1 MFLLSGLR
9 NPVLILMPA
18 ALDPHAPTANVP
30 EDMTGRPRRVA
41 TGGVSFRKTFAAFK
55 HRNFRLYFSGQL
67 ISFTGTWM
75 TTTAQGWLVYQ
86 LTGSKALLGVV
97 AAAASAPML
106 FFATWGGWVA
116 DRYPK
121 RSVVVCT
128 QISSMILSLIMAA
141 LVWTK
146 VVQPWHIIVLAVI
159 GGITMAFDMPARQS
173 FVIEMTSR
181 DDLMNA
187 ISLNSSAFNCARI
200 IGPSIAGFLM
210 AHVGIALCFL
220 FDGLSFIP
228 VIAGLLL
235 MRLPK
240 KEGRIESDSGPL
252 GQAFEGFRYVWTHRR
267 ILTILSL
274 FIVVG
279 IFGWSYSVLMPA
291 FAHDVLHLG
300 ANGYGLLM
308 AGSGV
313 GALAAALTVASAGH
327 MLPTRT
333 MGLGGVWIFSVAL
346 VLFAFNKNLYV
357 GVILL
362 ALVGFGVVLYFSTSN
377 TVLQSIVPDEMR
389 GRVMGIWALIFGGMI
404 PLGSLEAGLMADFLG
419 TPATMAV
426 GALICALAAL
436 VTLHVIR
443 KREAQLGKGALRIGA

>member
-1 MFLLSGLR
+1 MSDLR
-9 NPVLILMPA
+9 PPTST
-18 ALDPHAPTANVP
+18 TANIP

-41 TGGVSFRKTFAAFK
+41 TGGISFRKTFSAFK

-86 LTGSKALLGVV
+86 LTGSKALLGIV
-97 AAAASAPML
+97 AAAASAPLL

-121 RSVVVCT
+121 RSVVVAT
-128 QISSMILSLIMAA
+128 QICFMILSLAMAA
-141 LVWTK
+141 LVWAK
-146 VVQPWHIIVLAVI
+146 FVQPWHIIVLAVL

-181 DDLMNA
+181 EDLMNA

-200 IGPSIAGFLM
+200 VGPSIAGLLM
-210 AHVGIALCFL
+210 AHVGIATCFL

-235 MRLPK
+235 MRLP
-240 KEGRIESDSGPL
+240 EHRHVETESSAL
-252 GQAFEGFRYVWTHRR
+252 GQALEGFRYVWTHPRV
-267 ILTILSL
+267 LTILSL
-274 FIVVG
+274 FTVVG

-300 ANGYGLLM
+300 ANGYGMLM

-327 MLPTRT
+327 ILPTRV
-333 MGLGGVWIFSVAL
+333 MALGGVWIFSVTLA
-346 VLFAFNKNLYV
+346 LFAFNKNLYLSV
-357 GVILL
+357 VLL

-377 TVLQSIVPDEMR
+377 TVLQTIVPDEMR
-389 GRVMGIWALIFGGMI
+389 GRVMGIWTLIFGGMI
-404 PLGSLEAGLMADFLG
+404 PLGSLEAGVMADFFG
-419 TPATMAV
+419 TPATMAS

-436 VTLHVIR
+436 VTLNVIR
-443 KREAQLGKGALRIGA
+443 KREAQLATTQ

>member
-1 MFLLSGLR
+1 MR
-9 NPVLILMPA
+9 P
-18 ALDPHAPTANVP
+18 ALDHPHHTANVP

-41 TGGVSFRKTFAAFK
+41 TGGISLRKTFSALK
-55 HRNFRLYFSGQL
+55 HRNFRLFFSGQL

-86 LTGSKALLGVV
+86 LTGSKALLGLV

-121 RSVVVCT
+121 RSVIVVT
-128 QISSMILSLIMAA
+128 QTCQMLMSLTMAA
-141 LVWTK
+141 LVWSGL
-146 VVQPWHIIVLAVI
+146 VQPWHIIVLAI
-159 GGITMAFDMPARQS
+159 LGGIAMAFDMPARQS

-181 DDLMNA
+181 EDLMNA

-210 AHVGIALCFL
+210 AQVGIALCFL
-220 FDGLSFIP
+220 LDGLSFVA
-228 VIAGLLL
+228 VITGLLL

-240 KEGRIESDSGPL
+240 HTPIKSESSAL
-252 GQAFEGFRYVWTHRR
+252 GQALEGFRYVWTHPRV
-267 ILTILSL
+267 LTILSL
-274 FIVVG
+274 FAVVG

-300 ANGYGLLM
+300 ANGYGMLM

-327 MLPTRT
+327 VVPTRV
-333 MGLGGVWIFSVAL
+333 MALGGIGIFSAAL
-346 VLFAFNKNLYV
+346 ALFAFTKNVYL
-357 GVILL
+357 GTLLL
-362 ALVGFGVVLYFSTSN
+362 AIVGFGIVLYFSTSN

-389 GRVMGIWALIFGGMI
+389 GRVMGIWTLIFGGMI
-404 PLGSLEAGLMADFLG
+404 PLGSLQAGLMADFLG
-419 TPATMAV
+419 TPATMAI

-436 VTLHVIR
+436 VTLNIVR
-443 KREAQLGKGALRIGA
+443 RREAHLAAP

>member
-1 MFLLSGLR
+1 
-9 NPVLILMPA
+9 MPSV
-18 ALDPHAPTANVP
+18 LDPHSPTANVP
-30 EDMTGRPRRVA
+30 DDMTGRPRRVA
-41 TGGVSFRKTFAAFK
+41 TGGISFPKTFSAFK
-55 HRNFRLYFSGQL
+55 HRNFRLYFAGQL

-86 LTGSKALLGVV
+86 LTGSKALLGIV

-121 RSVVVCT
+121 RFVIVVT
-128 QISSMILSLIMAA
+128 QISSMILSLTMAA

-146 VVQPWHIIVLAVI
+146 VVQPWHIILLAVV
-159 GGITMAFDMPARQS
+159 GGVTMAFDMPARQS

-181 DDLMNA
+181 EDLMNA

-200 IGPSIAGFLM
+200 VGPSIAGFLM
-210 AHVGIALCFL
+210 AHLSIALCF
-220 FDGLSFIP
+220 FCDGVSFIP

-240 KEGRIESDSGPL
+240 KQTDIASGGGAISQVL
-252 GQAFEGFRYVWTHRR
+252 EGFRYVWGHRR
-267 ILTILSL
+267 VLTILSL
-274 FIVVG
+274 FTVVG
-279 IFGWSYSVLMPA
+279 IFGWSYSVLLPA
-291 FAHDVLHLG
+291 FAHDILHLG

-313 GALAAALTVASAGH
+313 GALIAALTVASAGH
-327 MLPTRT
+327 MWPTRS
-333 MGLGGVWIFSVAL
+333 MALGGVWIFSTAL
-346 VLFAFNKNLYV
+346 VVFAYTQNLYI
-357 GVILL
+357 GVVLL
-362 ALVGFGVVLYFSTSN
+362 AIVGFGIVLYFSTSN

-419 TPATMAV
+419 TPATMAI

-436 VTLHVIR
+436 ITLNVIR
-443 KREAQLGKGALRIGA
+443 RREAQLAASS

>member
-1 MFLLSGLR
+1 MAT
-9 NPVLILMPA
+9 I
-18 ALDPHAPTANVP
+18 LDPDHSTTANVP
-30 EDMTGRPRRVA
+30 EDVTGRPRRLA
-41 TGGVSFRKTFAAFK
+41 TGGISFRQTFSALR
-55 HRNFRLYFSGQL
+55 HRNFRLFFSGQL

-86 LTGSKALLGVV
+86 LTGSKALLGIV

-106 FFATWGGWVA
+106 LFSTWGGWIA

-121 RSVVVCT
+121 RSVIVVT
-128 QISSMILSLIMAA
+128 QLCSMFISLAMAA

-146 VVQPWHIIVLAVI
+146 IVQPWHIIGLAVLT
-159 GGITMAFDMPARQS
+159 GVTMAFDMPARQS

-181 DDLMNA
+181 EDLMNA

-200 IGPSIAGFLM
+200 VGPSIAGLLM
-210 AHVGIALCFL
+210 AHISIAMCFL
-220 FDGLSFIP
+220 CDGLSFIP

-240 KEGRIESDSGPL
+240 RKTEIASEGGALS
-252 GQAFEGFRYVWTHRR
+252 QALEGFRYVWGHRR
-267 ILTILSL
+267 VLTILSL
-274 FIVVG
+274 FTVVG
-279 IFGWSYSVLMPA
+279 IFGWSYSVLLPA

-313 GALAAALTVASAGH
+313 GALIAALTVASAGH

-333 MGLGGVWIFSVAL
+333 MALGGVWIFSATL
-346 VLFAFNKNLYV
+346 VLFAYTRNVYV
-357 GVILL
+357 GTFLL
-362 ALVGFGVVLYFSTSN
+362 AIVGFGLVLYFSTLN

-404 PLGSLEAGLMADFLG
+404 PLGSLQAGLMADLLG
-419 TPATMAV
+419 TPATMAI

-436 VTLHVIR
+436 ITLDVIR
-443 KREAQLGKGALRIGA
+443 RREAQLGPAPR

>member
-1 MFLLSGLR
+1 MSDLLTSDLR
-9 NPVLILMPA
+9 P
-18 ALDPHAPTANVP
+18 PTSATTNVP

-41 TGGVSFRKTFAAFK
+41 TGGISFRKTFSALK
-55 HRNFRLYFSGQL
+55 HRNFRLYFAGQL

-86 LTGSKALLGVV
+86 LTGSKALLGIV
-97 AAAASAPML
+97 AAASSAPLL

-121 RSVVVCT
+121 RSVVVVT
-128 QISSMILSLIMAA
+128 QICFMILSLAMAA
-141 LVWTK
+141 LVWTNL
-146 VVQPWHIIVLAVI
+146 VQPWHIIVLAVL

-181 DDLMNA
+181 EDLMNA

-200 IGPSIAGFLM
+200 IGPSIAGLLM
-210 AHVGIALCFL
+210 AHVGIATCFL
-220 FDGLSFIP
+220 LDGLSFIP

-240 KEGRIESDSGPL
+240 HRHVETESSAL
-252 GQAFEGFRYVWTHRR
+252 GQALEGFRYVWEHPRV
-267 ILTILSL
+267 LTILSL
-274 FIVVG
+274 FTVVG

-300 ANGYGLLM
+300 ANGYGMLM

-327 MLPTRT
+327 ILPTRV
-333 MGLGGVWIFSVAL
+333 MALGGVWIFSVSLA
-346 VLFAFNKNLYV
+346 LFAFNKNLYL
-357 GVILL
+357 GVVLL

-377 TVLQSIVPDEMR
+377 TVLQTIVPDEMR
-389 GRVMGIWALIFGGMI
+389 GRVMGIWTLIFGGMI
-404 PLGSLEAGLMADFLG
+404 PLGSLEAGVMADLLG
-419 TPATMAV
+419 TPATMAI

-436 VTLHVIR
+436 VTLNIIR
-443 KREAQLGKGALRIGA
+443 RREAQLAAAAH

>member
-1 MFLLSGLR
+1 
-9 NPVLILMPA
+9 MPA
-18 ALDPHAPTANVP
+18 IFGSHHSATSNVP
-30 EDMTGRPRRVA
+30 EDVTGRPRRVA
-41 TGGVSFRKTFAAFK
+41 TGGISFRKTFSALR
-55 HRNFRLYFSGQL
+55 HRNFRLFFTGQL

-106 FFATWGGWVA
+106 VFATWGGWIA

-121 RSVVVCT
+121 RSIVVVT
-128 QISSMILSLIMAA
+128 QLCSMLLSLAMAA

-146 VVQPWHIIVLAVI
+146 VVQPWQIIALAVL

-181 DDLMNA
+181 EDWMNA

-200 IGPSIAGFLM
+200 VGPSIAGLLM
-210 AHVGIALCFL
+210 AHISIAACFL
-220 FDGLSFIP
+220 LDGLSFIP

-240 KEGRIESDSGPL
+240 KEPHHSSG
-252 GQAFEGFRYVWTHRR
+252 GGAFAQAFEGFSYVWTHRR
-267 ILTILSL
+267 VLTILSL
-274 FIVVG
+274 FTVVG
-279 IFGWSYSVLMPA
+279 IFGWSYSVLLPA
-291 FAHDVLHLG
+291 FAQDVLHLG

-308 AGSGV
+308 GGSGI

-327 MLPTRT
+327 LLSTRT
-333 MGLGGVWIFSVAL
+333 MALGGVWIFSGTL
-346 VLFAFNKNLYV
+346 ILFAYTRNIYL

-404 PLGSLEAGLMADFLG
+404 PLGSLEAGLMADWLG
-419 TPATMAV
+419 TPATMAI
-426 GALICALAAL
+426 GALICSLGAF

-443 KREAQLGKGALRIGA
+443 K

>member
-1 MFLLSGLR
+1 MIS
-9 NPVLILMPA
+9 
-18 ALDPHAPTANVP
+18 PHHHTANVP

-41 TGGVSFRKTFAAFK
+41 TGGISFRKTFAALK
-55 HRNFRLYFSGQL
+55 HRNFRLFFSGQL

-86 LTGSKALLGVV
+86 LTGSKVLLGLV

-121 RSVVVCT
+121 RSVIVVT
-128 QISSMILSLIMAA
+128 QACQMMLSLTMAA
-141 LVWTK
+141 LVWSEL
-146 VVQPWHIIVLAVI
+146 VRPWQIIVLAI
-159 GGITMAFDMPARQS
+159 LGGITMAFDMPARQS

-181 DDLMNA
+181 EDLMNA

-210 AHVGIALCFL
+210 AQVGIAMCFL
-220 FDGLSFIP
+220 LDGLSFIA

-240 KEGRIESDSGPL
+240 HRPIKSDSSAI
-252 GQAFEGFRYVWTHRR
+252 GQALEGFRYVWGHRR
-267 ILTILSL
+267 VLTILSL
-274 FIVVG
+274 FAVVG
-279 IFGWSYSVLMPA
+279 IFGWSYSVLIPA
-291 FAHDVLHLG
+291 FAQDVLHLG
-300 ANGYGLLM
+300 ANGYGMLM

-327 MLPTRT
+327 ILPTRI
-333 MGLGGVWIFSVAL
+333 MALGGIGIFSAAL
-346 VLFAFNKNLYV
+346 ALFAFNKNVYV
-357 GVILL
+357 ATVLL
-362 ALVGFGVVLYFSTSN
+362 AIVGFGIVLYFSTSN

-389 GRVMGIWALIFGGMI
+389 GRVMGIWTLIFGGMI
-404 PLGSLEAGLMADFLG
+404 PLGSLQAGLMADFLG
-419 TPATMAV
+419 TPATIAI
-426 GALICALAAL
+426 GALICAFAAL
-436 VTLHVIR
+436 VTLSVIR
-443 KREAQLGKGALRIGA
+443 RREAQLTAAR

>member
-1 MFLLSGLR
+1 
-9 NPVLILMPA
+9 MPSV
-18 ALDPHAPTANVP
+18 LDPHSPTANVP
-30 EDMTGRPRRVA
+30 DDVTGRPRRVA
-41 TGGVSFRKTFAAFK
+41 TGGISFRKTFSAFK
-55 HRNFRLYFSGQL
+55 HRNFRLYFAGQL

-86 LTGSKALLGVV
+86 LTGSKALLGIV
-97 AAAASAPML
+97 AAAASAPLL

-121 RSVVVCT
+121 RAVVVAT
-128 QISSMILSLIMAA
+128 QVCFMILSLALAA

-146 VVQPWHIIVLAVI
+146 LVQPWQIIVLAVF

-181 DDLMNA
+181 EDLMNA

-200 IGPSIAGFLM
+200 VGPSIAGLLM
-210 AHVGIALCFL
+210 AHVGIATCFL
-220 FDGLSFIP
+220 CDGVSFVP

-240 KEGRIESDSGPL
+240 KETRIASG
-252 GQAFEGFRYVWTHRR
+252 GGAIAQALEGFRYVWGHRR
-267 ILTILSL
+267 VLTILSL
-274 FIVVG
+274 FTVVG
-279 IFGWSYSVLMPA
+279 IFGWSYSVLLPA
-291 FAHDVLHLG
+291 FAHDILHLG

-313 GALAAALTVASAGH
+313 GALVAALTVASAGH

-333 MGLGGVWIFSVAL
+333 MALGGVWIFSGTL
-346 VLFAFNKNLYV
+346 VLFAFTKNLYL
-357 GVILL
+357 GMLLL
-362 ALVGFGVVLYFSTSN
+362 AIVGFGLVLYFSTSN
-377 TVLQSIVPDEMR
+377 TVLQSIVPDEMP
-389 GRVMGIWALIFGGMI
+389 GRVMCIWALIFGGMI
-404 PLGSLEAGLMADFLG
+404 PLGSLEAGLMADVLG
-419 TPATMAV
+419 TPATMAI
-426 GALICALAAL
+426 GALICALAAF

-443 KREAQLGKGALRIGA
+443 KREAQLAGVA

>member
-1 MFLLSGLR
+1 
-9 NPVLILMPA
+9 MPTTF
-18 ALDPHAPTANVP
+18 DPHSPPADVP

-41 TGGVSFRKTFAAFK
+41 TGGISLRKTFSAFK
-55 HRNFRLYFSGQL
+55 HRNFRLYFIGQL
-67 ISFTGTWM
+67 ISFTGSWM

-106 FFATWGGWVA
+106 VFATLGGWMA

-121 RSVVVCT
+121 RSVIICT
-128 QISSMILSLIMAA
+128 QISSMLLSLAMAA
-141 LVWTK
+141 LVWTNI
-146 VVQPWHIIVLAVI
+146 VQPWQIIALAVL

-181 DDLMNA
+181 EDLMNA

-200 IGPSIAGFLM
+200 VGPSIAGLLM
-210 AHVGIALCFL
+210 AHISIAACFL
-220 FDGLSFIP
+220 CDGLSFIP

-240 KEGRIESDSGPL
+240 KETQIASGRGPI
-252 GQAFEGFRYVWTHRR
+252 GQALEGFGYVWNHRR
-267 ILTILSL
+267 VFTILSL
-274 FIVVG
+274 FTVVG

-313 GALAAALTVASAGH
+313 GALSAALTVASAGH
-327 MLPTRT
+327 LLPTRT
-333 MGLGGVWIFSVAL
+333 MALGGVWIFSVAL
-346 VLFAFNKNLYV
+346 VLFAFTRNLYV
-357 GVILL
+357 GVVLL
-362 ALVGFGVVLYFSTSN
+362 AFVGFGLVLYFSTSN

-404 PLGSLEAGLMADFLG
+404 PLGSLEAGLVADLLG

-426 GALICALAAL
+426 GALICALAAF
-436 VTLHVIR
+436 VTLHLIR
-443 KREAQLGKGALRIGA
+443 KREAQLGPAPR

>member
-1 MFLLSGLR
+1 MR
-9 NPVLILMPA
+9 P
-18 ALDPHAPTANVP
+18 ALDHHHSTTRVP

-41 TGGVSFRKTFAAFK
+41 TGGISFRKTFSALQ
-55 HRNFRLYFSGQL
+55 HRNFRLFFSGQL

-86 LTGSKALLGVV
+86 LTGSKALLGLV

-121 RSVVVCT
+121 RSVIVVT
-128 QISSMILSLIMAA
+128 QTCSMILSFVMAA
-141 LVWTK
+141 LAWSRLI
-146 VVQPWHIIVLAVI
+146 QPWHIIVLAI
-159 GGITMAFDMPARQS
+159 LGGITMAFDMPARQS

-181 DDLMNA
+181 EDLMNA

-200 IGPSIAGFLM
+200 VGPSIAGLLM
-210 AHVGIALCFL
+210 ATVGIPACFL
-220 FDGLSFIP
+220 IDGLSFFA
-228 VIAGLLL
+228 VIAGLLM

-240 KEGRIESDSGPL
+240 KETHIESDAGPI
-252 GQAFEGFRYVWTHRR
+252 GQALEGFRYVWGHRR
-267 ILTILSL
+267 VLTILSL
-274 FIVVG
+274 FAVVG
-279 IFGWSYSVLMPA
+279 VFGWSYSVLMPA

-327 MLPTRT
+327 ILPTRL
-333 MGLGGVWIFSVAL
+333 MALGGIGIFSASL
-346 VLFAFNKNLYV
+346 ALFAFTRNLYL
-357 GVILL
+357 GTLLL
-362 ALVGFGVVLYFSTSN
+362 AMVGFGIVLYFSTSN

-389 GRVMGIWALIFGGMI
+389 GRVMGIWTLIFGGMI
-404 PLGSLEAGLMADFLG
+404 PLGSLQAGLMADLLG
-419 TPATMAV
+419 TPATMAI

-436 VTLHVIR
+436 ITLCVIR
-443 KREAQLGKGALRIGA
+443 RREAQLAATR

>member
-1 MFLLSGLR
+1 
-9 NPVLILMPA
+9 MPS
-18 ALDPHAPTANVP
+18 PTTTSVP
-30 EDMTGRPRRVA
+30 EDMTGRPRQVA
-41 TGGVSFRKTFAAFK
+41 TGGISFRKTFSAFK
-55 HRNFRLYFSGQL
+55 HRNFRLYFYGQL

-86 LTGSKALLGVV
+86 LTGSKALLGIV
-97 AAAASAPML
+97 AAAASAPLL

-121 RSVVVCT
+121 RSVVVAT
-128 QISSMILSLIMAA
+128 QICFMILSLAMAM

-146 VVQPWHIIVLAVI
+146 LVQPWHIIVLAVL
-159 GGITMAFDMPARQS
+159 GGITLAFDMPARQS

-181 DDLMNA
+181 EDLMNA

-200 IGPSIAGFLM
+200 IGPSIAGLLM
-210 AHVGIALCFL
+210 AHVGIATCFL
-220 FDGLSFIP
+220 LDGVSFIP

-240 KEGRIESDSGPL
+240 HRHVKTESSAI
-252 GQAFEGFRYVWTHRR
+252 GQALEGFRYVWTHPRVL
-267 ILTILSL
+267 IILSL
-274 FIVVG
+274 FTVVG

-327 MLPTRT
+327 ILPTRI
-333 MGLGGVWIFSVAL
+333 MALGGVWIFSVTLA
-346 VLFAFNKNLYV
+346 LFAFNKNLYL
-357 GVILL
+357 GVVLL

-377 TVLQSIVPDEMR
+377 TVLQTIVPDEMR
-389 GRVMGIWALIFGGMI
+389 GRVMGIWTLIFGGMI
-404 PLGSLEAGLMADFLG
+404 PLGSLEAGVMADLLG
-419 TPATMAV
+419 TPATMAI
-426 GALICALAAL
+426 GAFICAVAAF
-436 VTLHVIR
+436 VTLNVIR
-443 KREAQLGKGALRIGA
+443 RREAQLAAAQ

>member
-1 MFLLSGLR
+1 MSSR
-9 NPVLILMPA
+9 
-18 ALDPHAPTANVP
+18 LDPHQTTNVP

-41 TGGVSFRKTFAAFK
+41 TGGISVRKTFSALK
-55 HRNFRLYFSGQL
+55 HRNFRLFFSGQL

-86 LTGSKALLGVV
+86 LTGSKALLGLV

-121 RSVVVCT
+121 RSVIVAT
-128 QISSMILSLIMAA
+128 QTCSMILSLTMAA
-141 LVWTK
+141 LVWSK
-146 VVQPWHIIVLAVI
+146 LIQPWHIIALSI
-159 GGITMAFDMPARQS
+159 LGGITMAFDMPARQS

-181 DDLMNA
+181 EDLMNA

-200 IGPSIAGFLM
+200 VGPSIAGFLM
-210 AHVGIALCFL
+210 AQVGIATCFL
-220 FDGLSFIP
+220 LDGLSFIA
-228 VIAGLLL
+228 VIAGLLM

-240 KEGRIESDSGPL
+240 RTPIQSEASAI
-252 GQAFEGFRYVWTHRR
+252 GQALEGFRYVWTHRR
-267 ILTILSL
+267 VLTILSL
-274 FIVVG
+274 FTIVG
-279 IFGWSYSVLMPA
+279 IFGWSYSVLLPA

-327 MLPTRT
+327 ILPTRV
-333 MGLGGVWIFSVAL
+333 MALGGIGIFSTSLA
-346 VLFAFNKNLYV
+346 LFAFNRNLYV
-357 GVILL
+357 ETFLL
-362 ALVGFGVVLYFSTSN
+362 AIVGFGIVLYFSTSN

-389 GRVMGIWALIFGGMI
+389 GRVMGIWTLIFGGMI
-404 PLGSLEAGLMADFLG
+404 PLGSLQAGIMADFLG
-419 TPATMAV
+419 TPATIAI
-426 GALICALAAL
+426 GALICALAAA
-436 VTLHVIR
+436 VTLSVIR
-443 KREAQLGKGALRIGA
+443 RREAQLAAAR

>member
-1 MFLLSGLR
+1 M
-9 NPVLILMPA
+9 A
-18 ALDPHAPTANVP
+18 AAFDPHSPTASVP

-41 TGGVSFRKTFAAFK
+41 TGGISLRKTFSAFK
-55 HRNFRLYFSGQL
+55 HRNFRLYFFGQL

-106 FFATWGGWVA
+106 FFATWGGWAA
-116 DRYPK
+116 DRYSK
-121 RSVVVCT
+121 RSVIVCT
-128 QISSMILSLIMAA
+128 QVCSMILSFAMAA

-146 VVQPWHIIVLAVI
+146 IVQPWHIIVLAVL

-181 DDLMNA
+181 EDLMNA

-200 IGPSIAGFLM
+200 VGPSIAGLLM
-210 AHVGIALCFL
+210 AQVGISLCFL

-228 VIAGLLL
+228 VIAGLLM

-240 KEGRIESDSGPL
+240 RETNFGVDSGPL
-252 GQAFEGFRYVWTHRR
+252 AQALEGFRYVWGHRR
-267 ILTILSL
+267 VLTILSL
-274 FIVVG
+274 FTVVG

-291 FAHDVLHLG
+291 FARDVLHLG

-327 MLPTRT
+327 MLPTRV
-333 MGLGGVWIFSVAL
+333 MALGGVWIFSVSL
-346 VLFAFNKNLYV
+346 VLFAFNKNLYL
-357 GVILL
+357 GILLL

-404 PLGSLEAGLMADFLG
+404 PLGSLEAGLMADLLG
-419 TPATMAV
+419 SPATMAI

-436 VTLHVIR
+436 ITLNVIR
-443 KREAQLGKGALRIGA
+443 RREAQLGAAQHLGA

>member
-1 MFLLSGLR
+1 MADLLSSDLR
-9 NPVLILMPA
+9 RPNP
-18 ALDPHAPTANVP
+18 DTANVP
-30 EDMTGRPRRVA
+30 EDKTGRPRRVA
-41 TGGVSFRKTFAAFK
+41 TGGISLRKTFSAFR

-67 ISFTGTWM
+67 VSFTGTWM

-86 LTGSKALLGVV
+86 LTGSKALLGIV

-121 RSVVVCT
+121 RSVIVVT
-128 QISSMILSLIMAA
+128 QISSMLLSLTMAA

-146 VVQPWHIIVLAVI
+146 IIQPWHIIVLAI
-159 GGITMAFDMPARQS
+159 LGGITMAFDMPARQS

-181 DDLMNA
+181 EDLMNA

-220 FDGLSFIP
+220 FDGVSFIP

-240 KEGRIESDSGPL
+240 KETHFATGSGPL
-252 GQAFEGFRYVWTHRR
+252 GQALEGFRYVWTHPRV
-267 ILTILSL
+267 LTILSL
-274 FIVVG
+274 FTVVG

-333 MGLGGVWIFSVAL
+333 MALGGVWIFSVTL
-346 VLFAFNKNLYV
+346 VLFAFNQNLYL
-357 GVILL
+357 GVLLL
-362 ALVGFGVVLYFSTSN
+362 AFVGFGVVLYFSTSN

-404 PLGSLEAGLMADFLG
+404 PLGSLEAGLMADLLG
-419 TPATMAV
+419 TPATMAI

-436 VTLHVIR
+436 VTLRVIR
-443 KREAQLGKGALRIGA
+443 KRDAQLGAA